1 MNILVLEKK
10 DYYRKSYFKRIKDF
24 YTYIL
29 YKLEILTHYEI
40 ENNSSYWVKSWYYK
54 LFYKKYIL

>member
-1 MNILVLEKK
+1 MNILVLEKR

-29 YKLEILTHYEI
+29 YKLKILTHYEI
-40 ENNSSYWVKSWYYK
+40 ENNSNY
-54 LFYKKYIL
+54 